1 LRKDTDFIGM
11 ENDFGKCFYKFLK
24 SFLERVFEET
34 KNRDILMDDKK
45 MI

>member
-1 LRKDTDFIGM
+1 M
-11 ENDFGKCFYKFLK
+11 ENDFGKYFYKFLK

-34 KNRDILMDDKK
+34 KNNYILIDDKK